1 MGVVRG
7 IPTDW
12 TDDEVKENISVPIGC
27 GAILK
32 VRRFRRKVTSNG
44 KSEFVPTETVVLTF
58 DGQVLPKHV
67 RTRRPNSCR
76 FYIYIFPTIQ
86 CFNCCRYGHVKS
98 QCRSTPRCFRCGHG
112 HSGEGCSV
120 EENVTCCLCS
130 GPHCATDKKCPEFA
144 RQKGIKE
151 TMAKNCLS
159 YGEALKLHPP
169 VSKSYA
175 DVLLTPPPA
184 GHSLSQ
190 QSGYS
195 FSSHNNGKSYNKTIF
210 LNPKSP
216 PKLGKG
222 YDRVAH
228 NMLTKDY
235 NAPLPEN
242 GCALINNDLKNSL
255 ANLPIKDLLIALMTS
270 LSRSNIISLPSNA
283 AIPNIDSQVETSQNG
298 CEFSSAAVELSQH

>member
-7 IPTDW
+7 VPTDW

-58 DGQVLPKHV
+58 DGQVLPKRV
-67 RTRRPNSCR
+67 FLCFNSLPVDL
-76 FYIYIFPTIQ
+76 YIFPTIQ

-151 TMAKNCLS
+151 TMAKICLS

-195 FSSHNNGKSYNKTIF
+195 FI
-210 LNPKSP
+210 
-216 PKLGKG
+216 
-222 YDRVAH
+222 AH

-242 GCALINNDLKNSL
+242 GCALVNNDLNNSL
-255 ANLPIKDLLIALMTS
+255 ANLPVKDLLIALLTS
-270 LSRSNIISLPSNA
+270 LSKSNIISLPSNA
-283 AIPNIDSQVETSQNG
+283 AIPNIDSQDETSQNG
-298 CEFSSAAVELSQH
+298 CESSSAAVELSQH